1 MHDPRIGRFFAVDPL
16 APEYPHNSPYAF
28 SENSVIAFV
37 ELEGLERARFRVG
50 VTRTY
55 TKVTT
60 GVKVYS
66 NVQYIF
72 SNAMLGYVYNVN
84 GVKTVE
90 KDWQTPGAFETHFE
104 DEGFNVFG
112 GFTWTF
118 YESRTDAQNGN
129 NGTVTTW
136 EKAYL
141 MKPQKLWVKYNSG
154 GVNKISEFE
163 HYITFNDFYVQYG
176 TNEFGNSQFT
186 MGPDINT
193 YIDKSI
199 NGLIYFPE
207 FTVEIVGNTSH
218 SGTTTYNQALSESRA
233 QDMYCEYESR
243 LFTLLGDGTITQEQ
257 YDSALGRISIT
268 PQGETNA
275 TGGADSDNAVDR
287 NVQIKH
293 GYK

>member
-1 MHDPRIGRFFAVDPL
+1 
-16 APEYPHNSPYAF
+16 
-28 SENSVIAFV
+28 
-37 ELEGLERARFRVG
+37 
-50 VTRTY
+50 
-55 TKVTT
+55 
-60 GVKVYS
+60 
-66 NVQYIF
+66 
-72 SNAMLGYVYNVN
+72 
-84 GVKTVE
+84 
-90 KDWQTPGAFETHFE
+90 
-104 DEGFNVFG
+104 
-112 GFTWTF
+112 
-118 YESRTDAQNGN
+118 
-129 NGTVTTW
+129 
-136 EKAYL
+136 

-233 QDMYCEYESR
+233 QDMYCEYE
-243 LFTLLGDGTITQEQ
+243 
-257 YDSALGRISIT
+257 RISIT